1 MGLGPTLPVAAPTS
15 GCLSQVSTGLDP
27 VNSRTAPTSGQARW
41 SQASDGPTPAQRLP
55 RIGTYRRTA
64 SEAISAECQ
73 QLEGLTEQPSVLEAL
88 AAESRT
94 QGRSDRERSF
104 SQSLVCRTSAWPQRS
119 RQSGLGLSSGH
130 SREHP
135 TRSCL
140 RFARCEDTTTPSR
153 SLGSQP
159 STHDLAQPYGISA
172 MELLYK
178 LSPKLASAKQKVV
191 WQSRRQRACDSSSL
205 PAALICKAKCSTR
218 SRNRCRGR
226 TTDSVAHSRA
236 VVAKQGE
243 GSECMAGSCVCRRLR
258 QVERSTRKHVGGS
271 VDLHVVSTDI

>member
-1 MGLGPTLPVAAPTS
+1 MESGIGWTDSSTATSQDWDVQEDGFGGDLGRVPAVGGPHGAAFGFGGLGGGVEE
-15 GCLSQVSTGLDP
+15 
-27 VNSRTAPTSGQARW
+27 
-41 SQASDGPTPAQRLP
+41 DGFGGDLGRVPAVGGP
-55 RIGTYRRTA
+55 P
-64 SEAISAECQ
+64 
-73 QLEGLTEQPSVLEAL
+73 EQPSVLEAL